1 MRQRI
6 HAGRTGIKWLGY
18 GLIWFGCSGQSSS
31 KSFNPPIAVDIF
43 KFDQG
48 GDVAIPTEFLIYA
61 GIAVVSL
68 ILLFVLLSLLARR
81 RKRQRMR
88 KITDDKVNR
97 QLITFLHSKK
107 IDENTQ
113 SFIHIIAKK
122 ALGSKDAEDILPMV
136 KSAIVFEKVVTKF
149 KKRKL
154 TQATLKKVFQLRRKL
169 GFDFSHK
176 TVPFV
181 ASQMLSIKTTLECL
195 LPYKPHPQE
204 FSTQILDISESRFM
218 VKTPVV
224 KGQPANFKKLKQVT
238 FRIHREDGS
247 EYEFAAPFIKQIAG
261 KINVVVFGHT
271 AQIRQIKA
279 PDYVEPESDSDS
291 EPDLIPVNVPATFDL
306 FSESAVDEHGQAET
320 PSRKTES
327 PVKKSEPVQTRSQ
340 KAEIS
345 PKNDEKD
352 TNASAIETPDEEQ
365 KNTEYKPS
373 TADLGLDPFDDE
385 HLFDDDK

>member
-1 MRQRI
+1 MRPRI
-6 HAGRTGIKWLGY
+6 HAGKTGIKWLGY
-18 GLIWFGCSGQSSS
+18 GLIWFGCSGQSTS

-48 GDVAIPTEFLIYA
+48 GDVAITPELLLFA
-61 GIAVVSL
+61 GIGVVSL

-88 KITDDKVNR
+88 KISDDKVNR
-97 QLITFLHSKK
+97 QLITVLHSKK

-113 SFIHIIAKK
+113 AFIRIMVKK
-122 ALGSKDAEDILPMV
+122 ALGSTDAQDILSMV
-136 KSAIVFEKVVTKF
+136 KSALVFEKVVIKF

-169 GFDFSHK
+169 GFEFSHK

-195 LPYKPHPQE
+195 LPYKPHPLE

-247 EYEFAAPFIKQIAG
+247 AYEFAAPFIKQIAG

-306 FSESAVDEHGQAET
+306 FSESSVDEHGQAET
-320 PSRKTES
+320 PSQKTES
-327 PVKKSEPVQTRSQ
+327 PVKKSVPVSTPSQ
-340 KAEIS
+340 KAEKL
-345 PKNDEKD
+345 PEHDEKD
-352 TNASAIETPDEEQ
+352 KNASAIETPEDEQ
-365 KNTEYKPS
+365 KNTKYKPS
-373 TADLGLDPFDDE
+373 TTDLGLDPFDDE
-385 HLFDDDK
+385 HVFDDDN